1 MIKIGVRV
9 RWRQSRRH
17 NKPQDDDQTIIHSFI
32 WPSSVH
38 SLIHL
43 CQVLGNFS
51 HNFRAHFPRHS
62 LYVSPIVPE
71 MVNRW
76 EKWLDGKQQQLNWCS
91 AFVTQLP
98 CCIWRKLIR
107 RRRKVIGNFLTGKY
121 WPIYRSRK
129 EYEISYIYIYFYF
142 ALPFDCYIFSIIR
155 KAFLYFS

>member
-9 RWRQSRRH
+9 RWQQSRRH

-62 LYVSPIVPE
+62 LYVSPIVGNGKPLGK
-71 MVNRW
+71 MVRW
-76 EKWLDGKQQQLNWCS
+76 KTAAAQLMQRIRHTIAMLHMEKTNQTAEEGYWKFPHWK
-91 AFVTQLP
+91 
-98 CCIWRKLIR
+98 I
-107 RRRKVIGNFLTGKY
+107 LTNL
-121 WPIYRSRK
+121 YR
-129 EYEISYIYIYFYF
+129 
-142 ALPFDCYIFSIIR
+142 
-155 KAFLYFS
+155 